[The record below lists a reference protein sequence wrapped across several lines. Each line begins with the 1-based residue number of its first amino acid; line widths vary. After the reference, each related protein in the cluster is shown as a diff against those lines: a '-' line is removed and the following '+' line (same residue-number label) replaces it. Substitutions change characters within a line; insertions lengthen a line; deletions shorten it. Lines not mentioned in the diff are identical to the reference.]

1 MAFVLS
7 CRWWAE
13 WCAYTRYKQPAEQD
27 DTAAVADGGSE
38 AASGHAG
45 SCTTVSTSE
54 APRRIDN
61 RDIVFDSKLRDNL
74 EEGRDFV
81 IVSIGVTVTPQ
92 LQRSPLLPFSNRMHA
107 SKGSR

>member
-1 MAFVLS
+1 MLC

-27 DTAAVADGGSE
+27 DTAAAADGGSE
-38 AASGHAG
+38 AASGLAG
-45 SCTTVSTSE
+45 SSTTVFTPE
-54 APRRIDN
+54 APSRIDN

-81 IVSIGVTVTPQ
+81 IVSVTLTLTLQ
-92 LQRSPLLPFSNRMHA
+92 LQPWLT
-107 SKGSR
+107 